1 MWTYA
6 HPLGA
11 ITWIDSIDPY
21 SPKRSDKSSSATNFD
36 KWPTHKVLL
45 HTERQKKRHFTKWMV
60 EEIRK
65 NVRTFSFVLTMWD
78 VKGDRFQ
85 FEKAYNVIY
94 YIVFLRSSILLL
106 CFDVITFPFS
116 EEVKN
121 TRKKKKNLNLPD
133 TCLQVQN
140 QKNKKK
146 FLLSICIYVVI

>member
-11 ITWIDSIDPY
+11 MTWIDSIDPY

-45 HTERQKKRHFTKWMV
+45 HTERQKRETFYKMNGRENKEKRSYF
-60 EEIRK
+60 
-65 NVRTFSFVLTMWD
+65 FVLTMWD

-94 YIVFLRSSILLL
+94 YIVFLRSILLL
-106 CFDVITFPFS
+106 CFHVITLPFS
-116 EEVKN
+116 EEVK
-121 TRKKKKNLNLPD
+121 KKQEKNFILPD
-133 TCLQVQN
+133 TCLQVPN
-140 QKNKKK
+140 QKNNKNLAIYYLY
-146 FLLSICIYVVI
+146 FYVVI

>member
-45 HTERQKKRHFTKWMV
+45 HTERQKKRK
-60 EEIRK
+60 
-65 NVRTFSFVLTMWD
+65 TFYKMNGSGDKEKRSYFFFVLTMWD

-106 CFDVITFPFS
+106 CFHVITFPFS
-116 EEVKN
+116 EEVKKKPG
-121 TRKKKKNLNLPD
+121 KKKHFILP
-133 TCLQVQN
+133 
-140 QKNKKK
+140 KK
-146 FLLSICIYVVI
+146 